1 MNSEAR
7 GVQLKWLLFIFSE
20 FSLLSL
26 AGMYGFRYCTQYEFD
41 VHHVI
46 CVRKNITNLKE
57 SIHDLPGYITH
68 LNLTH
73 NKIQIV
79 PSESFANLSNLVDLR
94 LEWNLIWD
102 IGPEAFQGLKNL
114 TFLNLVEN
122 KLKNINSSFEGLS
135 NLKTL
140 LLSHNQI
147 TWIHE
152 NAFVP
157 LVNLQYLSLSRNAI
171 TNFSNVLAA
180 VQHLPHLEVLDLTD
194 NTIAFLDCSPTTL
207 VSLTKLILMR
217 NKLVDLDFS
226 TLSLPNLTTLDVSQN
241 AIQNVHLESL
251 PQVRSLNLSGT
262 HVKIEELQVKHL
274 QNLVELDLSD
284 INPFSSTNH
293 VNLSTVCRL
302 LHNLPRIKTLFFKR
316 NGIDSE
322 DIKFLSNCS
331 MLLSLDL
338 SHNKGLVHLWN
349 GEFNGMSS
357 LEWLDLN
364 SCMLSLISNR
374 TWNSLQNLTVLDLS
388 RNRLETFPD
397 FAFAPLE
404 RLQSLSLSR
413 NPITE
418 LNNLSFYRLHAL
430 KELNLAGCWI
440 VAIDKYSFGQ
450 FLSLENL
457 NLRENNIRTLKGNT
471 FLLLKKLQVLT
482 LSQNRLTTIE
492 EKAFYGLTK
501 LYKLDLAY
509 NILSGFHPDMFLG
522 LEGLEVLDLSFNKIT
537 YETSRILR
545 PPPFKDL
552 QSLKYLNL
560 EGQINGIQVV
570 PINFFQGLGSL
581 QELLLGKNSKV
592 FLDQH
597 QLDQLPNLTK
607 LDISGTKAGDRGL
620 YLNTSLFQKLK
631 QLKILRLEN
640 NNLESLVPEMFFS
653 LEHLQVFS
661 LRFNNLKIIHQSLLQ
676 NLESL
681 MYFDV
686 YGNKLEC
693 TCDNEWFKNWSINTP
708 SVHVPY
714 LGSFHCQQPN
724 TQNLLVAFD
733 TAICNFD
740 TGKIYFFSS
749 FSLVLATMIF
759 SWFGTKMISFMRYGI
774 YMFKSL
780 CLAKWHRTKRE
791 FIYDAFV
798 SFCAADEQWVY
809 KELMPALERGGQPTF
824 KLCLHHRDFEPG
836 VDIFENIQNAI
847 NSSRKTLCIVSNDYL
862 QSEWCRLEVQLAS
875 LRMFYDYQDVVILI
889 FLEEIPNYRLS
900 SYHRLRKLVKKQTFI
915 TWPENSQERP
925 LFWARIRNALGNR
938 NIREENTQLILTEPL
953 GD

>member
-1 MNSEAR
+1 MHPETR
-7 GVQLKWLLFIFSE
+7 GVPVNWLSFIFVE

-26 AGMYGFRYCTQYEFD
+26 TDTYGFSHCTQYEFNI
-41 VHHVI
+41 HHVI
-46 CVRKNITNLKE
+46 CVRKNITSLKE
-57 SIHDLPGYITH
+57 GIHDLPGYITH

-73 NKIQIV
+73 NQIKIV

-94 LEWNLIWD
+94 LEWNYIWD
-102 IGPEAFQGLKNL
+102 IGPGAFQGLKNL

-122 KLKNINSSFEGLS
+122 KLEKINSSFEGLS

-180 VQHLPHLEVLDLTD
+180 VQHLPRLEVLDLTN
-194 NTIAFLDCSPTTL
+194 NTIAFLNCSSTFRL
-207 VSLTKLILMR
+207 SFTKLILMR

-241 AIQNVHLESL
+241 AIQNVYLETL
-251 PQVRSLNLSGT
+251 YHVRSLNLSGT
-262 HVKIEELQVKHL
+262 QMKVENLQAKHL
-274 QNLVELDLSD
+274 QNLVELDLSG
-284 INPFSSTNH
+284 INSS
-293 VNLSTVCRL
+293 LSGVCHL
-302 LHNLPRIKTLFFKR
+302 LQNLPRIKTLFLKKNR
-316 NGIDSE
+316 INSE
-322 DIKFLSNCS
+322 DIKHLTNCT

-338 SHNKGLVHLWN
+338 SHNKGLVHLCN
-349 GEFNGMSS
+349 DEFNGMPS

-364 SCMLSLISNR
+364 SCMLSQISNK

-388 RNRLETFPD
+388 RNRFKSFPD
-397 FAFAPLE
+397 FAFSPLIH
-404 RLQSLSLSR
+404 LQSLSLSR

-418 LNNLSFYRLHAL
+418 LNGLTFYSLHAL

-440 VAIDKYSFGQ
+440 VAVDKSSFDQ
-450 FLSLENL
+450 FSNLENL
-457 NLRENNIRTLKGNT
+457 NLRENNIRTLKRNT
-471 FLLLKKLQVLT
+471 FLSLNKLQVLT
-482 LSQNRLTTIE
+482 LSHNRLTTIE
-492 EKAFYGLTK
+492 KKAFSGLRK

-509 NILSGFHPDMFLG
+509 NVLSDLHPDMFLA
-522 LEGLEVLDLSFNKIT
+522 LEGLEVLDLSNNKIT
-537 YETSRILR
+537 YETSRSLQS
-545 PPPFKDL
+545 PPFKDL
-552 QSLKYLNL
+552 QFLKYLNL
-560 EGQINGIQVV
+560 EEQINGIQVV
-570 PINFFQGLGSL
+570 PINFFQGLGRL

-592 FLDQH
+592 FLDH
-597 QLDQLPNLTK
+597 LQLDQLPNLIR

-620 YLNTSLFQKLK
+620 YLNTSLFHKLK

-640 NNLESLVPEMFFS
+640 NNLESLVPEMFFG

-661 LRFNNLKIIHQSLLQ
+661 LRFNNLKIIHQNLLQ
-676 NLESL
+676 NLKSL
-681 MYFDV
+681 TYFDV
-686 YGNKLEC
+686 YGNELEC

-708 SVHVPY
+708 SVHIPY
-714 LGSFHCQQPN
+714 LGSFYCQQPN
-724 TQNLLVAFD
+724 TQSLLVGFD
-733 TAICNFD
+733 TSICNFD
-740 TGKIYFFSS
+740 TGKIYFFCS
-749 FSLVLATMIF
+749 FSLVLATMVL
-759 SWFGTKMISFMRYGI
+759 SWFGTEIISTMRYGI

-780 CLAKWHRTKRE
+780 YMAKWNQTQKE
-791 FIYDAFV
+791 FVYDAFV
-798 SFCAADEQWVY
+798 SFNTADEQWVY
-809 KELMPALERGGQPTF
+809 KELVPALERGGQPTF
-824 KLCLHHRDFEPG
+824 KLCLHHRDFTPG

-847 NSSRKTLCIVSNDYL
+847 NTSRKTLCIVSNDYL

-875 LRMFYDYQDVVILI
+875 LRMFYEYQDVVILI

-915 TWPENSQERP
+915 TWPKNSQERP
-925 LFWARIRNALGNR
+925 LFWARIRNVLGNK
-938 NIREENTQLILTEPL
+938 NVREENAQLILTEPL

>member
-1 MNSEAR
+1 MDPETRSMP
-7 GVQLKWLLFIFSE
+7 LKWLWFIFAE

-26 AGMYGFRYCTQYEFD
+26 TEMYGFHHCTQYEFNI
-41 VHHVI
+41 HHVI
-46 CVRKNITNLKE
+46 CVRKSITNLKE
-57 SIHDLPGYITH
+57 SIRDLPGYITH

-73 NKIQIV
+73 NRIQMV
-79 PSESFANLSNLVDLR
+79 PSESFVNLSNLVDLR
-94 LEWNLIWD
+94 LEWNFIWD
-102 IGPEAFQGLKNL
+102 IGPGAFRGLKKL
-114 TFLNLVEN
+114 TLLNLVEN
-122 KLKNINSSFEGLS
+122 KLKYINSSFEGLS
-135 NLKTL
+135 SLRTL

-157 LVNLQYLSLSRNAI
+157 LVNLQYLNLSRNSI
-171 TNFSNVLAA
+171 TDFSKVLAA
-180 VQHLPHLEVLDLTD
+180 VQHLPHLEVLDLSS
-194 NTIAFLDCSPTTL
+194 NTIAFLNCSPTTL
-207 VSLTKLILMR
+207 VSLTKLVLMR

-251 PQVRSLNLSGT
+251 PQVKSLNLSGT
-262 HVKIEELQVKHL
+262 CVKVEKLQAKHL
-274 QNLVELDLSD
+274 QNLIELDLSD
-284 INPFSSTNH
+284 INPFSGTEH
-293 VNLSTVCRL
+293 GNLSTVCHL
-302 LHNLPRIKTLFFKR
+302 LQNLPRIKTLFFKK

-322 DIKFLSNCS
+322 GIKHLANCTR
-331 MLLSLDL
+331 LLSLDL
-338 SHNKGLVHLWN
+338 SYNTGLVHLYN
-349 GEFNGMSS
+349 GEFNGMPS

-364 SCMLSLISNR
+364 SCMLSLISNG

-397 FAFAPLE
+397 FAFSPLE
-404 RLQSLSLSR
+404 QLQSLSLSR
-413 NPITE
+413 NPITK
-418 LNNLSFYRLHAL
+418 LNNLSFYRLHEL

-440 VAIDKYSFGQ
+440 VTIDKYSFDQ

-471 FLLLKKLQVLT
+471 FFFLKKLRILT
-482 LSQNRLTTIE
+482 ISQNRLTTIE
-492 EKAFYGLTK
+492 KKAFSGLTK

-509 NILSGFHPDMFLG
+509 NILSYFYPGMFLG
-522 LEGLEVLDLSFNKIT
+522 LGGLEVLDLSFNKIT
-537 YETSRILR
+537 YETSKSLH
-545 PPPFKDL
+545 PPPFTDL

-570 PINFFQGLGSL
+570 PTNFFQGLGSL

-592 FLDQH
+592 FLDH
-597 QLDQLPNLTK
+597 LQLDQLPNLTK

-620 YLNTSLFQKLK
+620 FLNTSLFQKLK

-640 NNLESLVPEMFFS
+640 NNLESLVPETFFG

-661 LRFNNLKIIHQSLLQ
+661 LRFNSLKFIHQNLLQ
-676 NLESL
+676 NLKSL

-708 SVHVPY
+708 IVHIPY
-714 LGSFHCQQPN
+714 LESFHCQQPN
-724 TQNLLVAFD
+724 TQSLLVDFD
-733 TAICNFD
+733 TAICSFD
-740 TGKIYFFSS
+740 TGKIYFICS
-749 FSLVLATMIF
+749 FSLVLATMVF
-759 SWFGTKMISFMRYGI
+759 SWFGTKMISSMRYGI

-780 CLAKWHRTKRE
+780 YLAKWHRIKRD

-798 SFCAADEQWVY
+798 SFNAADEQWVY
-809 KELMPALERGGQPTF
+809 KELVPALEKGDQPTF

-847 NSSRKTLCIVSNDYL
+847 NTSRKTLCIVSSNYL
-862 QSEWCRLEVQLAS
+862 RSEWCRLKVQLAS

-889 FLEEIPNYRLS
+889 FLEEIPDYRLS

-915 TWPENSQERP
+915 TWPENFQERP
-925 LFWARIRNALGNR
+925 LFWARIRNALYNR
-938 NIREENTQLILTEPL
+938 NIREENAQLILTEPL